1 MNKILFTIILVCFS
15 ALLFFSTKQNF
26 TNKKPNPCTDFL
38 SDTEFLEHMIP
49 HHQVAVDM
57 SILLQPISKSPIMH
71 ELFRK
76 IIWQQNY
83 EIEVMKEM
91 VGRLPSPVST
101 GRIQKNYEKSKL
113 SYYFP
118 VKTKAKD
125 GKCDPLFFKPN
136 DHAKH
141 MEHMEQTDK
150 SYLQHMIP
158 HHQVAV
164 DMSERLLLHTNH
176 SYLLYF
182 ARKLIVDQQT
192 EIYMMN
198 NLLKQGNYN
207 YSSPLFTIPE

>member
-15 ALLFFSTKQNF
+15 ALLFFNTKQNF
-26 TNKKPNPCTDFL
+26 TNKKPNPCADFL

-91 VGRLPSPVST
+91 IGRLPSPVST
-101 GRIQKNYEKSKL
+101 GRIRKNYEKSKL

-164 DMSERLLLHTNH
+164 DMCHRLLKHTKNDFLRALCYDIIREQEYEILKMNELLD
-176 SYLLYF
+176 SYAKWQYDSN
-182 ARKLIVDQQT
+182 LI
-192 EIYMMN
+192 
-198 NLLKQGNYN
+198 
-207 YSSPLFTIPE
+207 

>member
-1 MNKILFTIILVCFS
+1 MNKILFILLLVCFS
-15 ALLFFSTKQNF
+15 ALLLFNTKQKF

-57 SILLQPISKSPIMH
+57 SLLLQPISKSPIMQDI
-71 ELFRK
+71 FRK

-91 VGRLPSPVST
+91 IGKLPSSISK
-101 GRIQKNYEKSKL
+101 GKLQKNYTKTKL

-118 VKTKAKD
+118 LKTKAKN

-141 MEHMEQTDK
+141 MEHMKQSDK

-158 HHQVAV
+158 HHQVAI
-164 DMSERLLLHTNH
+164 DMCNRLLKHTKNDFLRALC
-176 SYLLYF
+176 YDIIREQEFEILKMNELLDNYEVWQYNSN
-182 ARKLIVDQQT
+182 LI
-192 EIYMMN
+192 Y
-198 NLLKQGNYN
+198 
-207 YSSPLFTIPE
+207 

>member
-1 MNKILFTIILVCFS
+1 MYLVVFTIILI
-15 ALLFFSTKQNF
+15 LFCLSLIFYTNQNF

-38 SDTEFLEHMIP
+38 SDKEFLEHMIP

-57 SILLQPISKSPIMH
+57 SVLLQPISKNPIMH

-91 VGRLPSPVST
+91 IGKLPCPI
-101 GRIQKNYEKSKL
+101 GIGKIEKNYEKSKL

-118 VKTKAKD
+118 LKTKAKD
-125 GKCDPLFFKPN
+125 GNCDPLFFKPN

-141 MEHMEQTDK
+141 MEHMKQTDK
-150 SYLQHMIP
+150 SYLEHMIP

-164 DMSERLLLHTNH
+164 DMCHRLLKHTKNDFLRALCYDIIREQEYEILKMNELLE
-176 SYLLYF
+176 SYDVWQYDS
-182 ARKLIVDQQT
+182 KLI
-192 EIYMMN
+192 N
-198 NLLKQGNYN
+198 
-207 YSSPLFTIPE
+207 

>member
-164 DMSERLLLHTNH
+164 DMCHRLLKHTKNDFLRALCYDIIREQEYEILKMNELLD
-176 SYLLYF
+176 SYAKWQYDSN
-182 ARKLIVDQQT
+182 LI
-192 EIYMMN
+192 
-198 NLLKQGNYN
+198 
-207 YSSPLFTIPE
+207 

>member
-164 DMSERLLLHTNH
+164 DMCHRLLKHTKNDFLRALFYDIIREQEYEILKMNELLD
-176 SYLLYF
+176 SYAKWQYDSN
-182 ARKLIVDQQT
+182 LI
-192 EIYMMN
+192 
-198 NLLKQGNYN
+198 
-207 YSSPLFTIPE
+207 

>member
-1 MNKILFTIILVCFS
+1 MELFLISLILVVFCLILLSKSKQSFS
-15 ALLFFSTKQNF
+15 
-26 TNKKPNPCTDFL
+26 NKKPNPCTDFL

-57 SILLQPISKSPIMH
+57 SLLLQPISKNPIMQ

-91 VGRLPSPVST
+91 IGKLPCPT
-101 GRIQKNYEKSKL
+101 GAGKIQKNYEKTKL

-118 VKTKAKD
+118 LKTKAKN
-125 GKCDPLFFKPN
+125 GECNPLFFKPN

-141 MEHMEQTDK
+141 MEHMEKTDK
-150 SYLQHMIP
+150 SYLEHMIP

-164 DMSERLLLHTNH
+164 DMCYRLLKHTKNDFLIALCYDIIREQEFEILKMNELLE
-176 SYLLYF
+176 SYDKWQYNSE
-182 ARKLIVDQQT
+182 LI
-192 EIYMMN
+192 
-198 NLLKQGNYN
+198 
-207 YSSPLFTIPE
+207 